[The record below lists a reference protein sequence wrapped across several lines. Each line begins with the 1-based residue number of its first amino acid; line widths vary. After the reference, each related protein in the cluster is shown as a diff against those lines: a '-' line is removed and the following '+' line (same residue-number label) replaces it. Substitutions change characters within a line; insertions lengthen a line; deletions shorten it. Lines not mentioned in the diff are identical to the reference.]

1 MGGSGGVLFWHPNRI
16 ESSFSH
22 LATAQRKR
30 LEIAG
35 GAEAA
40 GESAPQSGARR
51 YSLRRPEREGVF
63 SQQGLE
69 FAAWA
74 YGRKTGGFSIRAIS
88 LPKARGKPS

>member
-1 MGGSGGVLFWHPNRI
+1 MGGSGGVLFWHRNRI
-16 ESSFSH
+16 ESSIPH

-40 GESAPQSGARR
+40 GESAPQSGAWR

-63 SQQGLE
+63 SQQGLQ
-69 FAAWA
+69 FAARV
-74 YGRKTGGFSIRAIS
+74 YERKTGGFSTRALS